1 MRRARFRRRFV
12 HSHGAAA
19 GRVRESSATELSP
32 FTREGTVCIR
42 AVVGDFANDFEKI
55 GHRKAFVFAVKLDLK
70 QSFVLPKR
78 EKVYLI
84 HEFPRADA
92 PALLFYRFK
101 LGIGIGEGGKI
112 LAFPDHVLNLDAA
125 YVGYPLF
132 ERVRVHGFSA
142 AAFTG
147 TRPPDVRYVCDIL

>member
-55 GHRKAFVFAVKLDLK
+55 GHRKAFVFAVKLALK
-70 QSFVLPKR
+70 QSFGLPKR

-101 LGIGIGEGGKI
+101 LGIEWQAECLEVSKWRGKERFGRTGERC
-112 LAFPDHVLNLDAA
+112 LMMSDLSAFKTREREGMLLNSTSIRLW
-125 YVGYPLF
+125 
-132 ERVRVHGFSA
+132 
-142 AAFTG
+142 
-147 TRPPDVRYVCDIL
+147 